1 MSNHQRYS
9 SKGLPNRTHQ
19 QKFVPKSA
27 PLNSNSNS
35 TLSDSLRKQ
44 QQSSSS
50 SEITTTT
57 SSSGH
62 RTIQPAGT
70 FLNYLPQDEAVAAG
84 LGAEDGGLDPLESQ
98 SVVDL
103 LNRECSRLLKLNPKD
118 FWREVASDASLHVF
132 LESFLKFRSRWYDFP
147 YRGARGMVAGVIVGE
162 HELSRRAFMILY
174 RISSNRDPG
183 AKASDSLSAKDHEVI
198 LQEKKLLDL
207 PKLLDICAI
216 YGHENEELTRLLSIK
231 VSVVVKAL
239 IMLRSCPKLETL
251 LEVYQA
257 LITHLWV
264 SEDKVTNAI
273 KAQPMIQDSFTSVI
287 SHFLN
292 IVHTMYERCSTS
304 LEVLFSSHDAQD
316 GSTRLH
322 TDYLEVM
329 DFINDAIVSMDALVS
344 AYKHAAV
351 YFSCP
356 VETSYG
362 SDELLK
368 ILARLHDSLL
378 PTLQQGFKIIFSAN
392 KNGSQLTS
400 SDMLS
405 NIATSLKMLS
415 SRTVDFC
422 WKLLSLCYLGEE
434 LFGENNPLPS
444 ASKIF
449 PAQVEDPMIRA
460 DVLVQTF
467 REISEE
473 CSTVKDGRS
482 VNSLLQS
489 VDKKYQLMGRLEL
502 LRNEG
507 MYHNLIINS
516 NNTNLPS
523 FEWLSTGTNDLYLYS
538 FFFWCIGWIS
548 MDNEQLQ
555 FLSGIISVSTN
566 REILHLSSA
575 TNKVELDEDN
585 AIIESKISQVKDLFP
600 DYGNGF
606 ISACLEVY
614 NHNPEEVISRILE
627 GTLHSDLVSLDT
639 SLTSVPPKTK
649 TTPPVSKKD
658 KGKGILVEL
667 PTPTNVV
674 VPHVAK
680 PQLEGPSS
688 TSSSVGRFI
697 RKSTTNVPVPQIL
710 DTKDETAKNFALQSV
725 LEYEDEYDDSF
736 DDLGLSVGD
745 SGPDDL
751 NEKVTSTD
759 ASDASRWGS
768 RQKPQFYVKDGKNY
782 SYKVSGSVAA
792 ANYNEASIVNQAQKE
807 MIHGLG
813 RGGNIPL
820 GAVKKVM
827 EVSEGKHGE
836 HNPIGTAGNVNSV
849 RRGDGRN
856 SNNRKDH
863 NAPMKSNDN
872 VDQVGG
878 RGGSVRG
885 RGWGRGNIGKEQTTT
900 ESNEGEDN
908 SESVSERGRGG
919 RGRGRRG
926 GGRSNHYRKDQAMK
940 KHFSGLGGF

>member
-9 SKGLPNRTHQ
+9 SRGLPNRTNQ
-19 QKFVPKSA
+19 QRFVPKTSV
-27 PLNSNSNS
+27 LNLNP
-35 TLSDSLRKQ
+35 TLSDSLRQ
-44 QQSSSS
+44 QQPSSTEISSSS
-50 SEITTTT
+50 SGQRRIQGG
-57 SSSGH
+57 SG
-62 RTIQPAGT
+62 GGS
-70 FLNYLPQDEAVAAG
+70 FVNYLPQDEAVAAG
-84 LGAEDGGLDPLESQ
+84 LGAEEGGLDPVESQ
-98 SVVDL
+98 AVVDL
-103 LNRECSRLLKLNPKD
+103 LNRECSLLLKLNPKD
-118 FWREVASDASLHVF
+118 FWREVASDTSLHVF

-183 AKASDSLSAKDHEVI
+183 AKASDSLSAKDHAVI

-216 YGHENEELTRLLSIK
+216 YGHENEELTRLL
-231 VSVVVKAL
+231 
-239 IMLRSCPKLETL
+239 
-251 LEVYQA
+251 
-257 LITHLWV
+257 
-264 SEDKVTNAI
+264 VTNAI
-273 KAQPMIQDSFTSVI
+273 KAQPVIHDSFASVI

-378 PTLQQGFKIIFSAN
+378 PTLQQGFKIIFSA
-392 KNGSQLTS
+392 KKDGSQFTS
-400 SDMLS
+400 LDMLP

-415 SRTVDFC
+415 SRIVDFC
-422 WKLLSLCYLGEE
+422 WKLLNLCYLGEE

-449 PAQVEDPMIRA
+449 PAQVEDPIIRA
-460 DVLVQTF
+460 DILVQTF

-473 CSTVKDGRS
+473 CSTIKEGGS

-507 MYHNLIINS
+507 
-516 NNTNLPS
+516 
-523 FEWLSTGTNDLYLYS
+523 
-538 FFFWCIGWIS
+538 WIS
-548 MDNEQLQ
+548 MDKEQLQ
-555 FLSGIISVSTN
+555 FLSGIILVPMS
-566 REILHLSSA
+566 REIPHLSSA
-575 TNKVELDEDN
+575 TNKVEMDEDN

-600 DYGNGF
+600 DYGKGF

-614 NHNPEEVISRILE
+614 NHNPEEVIQRILE
-627 GTLHSDLVSLDT
+627 GTLHSDLLSLDT
-639 SLTSVPPKTK
+639 SLMVVPPK
-649 TTPPVSKKD
+649 TTPPVTKKD

-674 VPHVAK
+674 PLVGK

-697 RKSTTNVPVPQIL
+697 RKSTTNVPDPQIL
-710 DTKDETAKNFALQSV
+710 DIKDETAKNFALQSL

-759 ASDASRWGS
+759 TSASDASRWGS

-820 GAVKKVM
+820 GAAKKVM
-827 EVSEGKHGE
+827 EVKEAKHGE
-836 HNPIGTAGNVNSV
+836 HDPIGTGGNVNSV

-878 RGGSVRG
+878 RG

-900 ESNEGEDN
+900 ESNEGEDSN
-908 SESVSERGRGG
+908 ESVSERGRGG

-940 KHFSGLGGF
+940 KHFSGLGGI